1 MYSQH
6 GNFCIQDPLN
16 LLLGRT
22 RVNMCLSHSWKGS
35 SCVLRCSQWLCPLL
49 AFLPFLTV
57 SIAQLPSSNGS
68 RKNRGN
74 RSGNSLHQLPGL
86 SFPGSIYLL
95 SPAFPCRSLA
105 LLPSHLSRSQNN
117 KRLICLPPFDE
128 FLMLQTCVRTSGS
141 LLGAHLGQA
150 FYKVPLAPNGH

>member
-1 MYSQH
+1 M
-6 GNFCIQDPLN
+6 
-16 LLLGRT
+16 
-22 RVNMCLSHSWKGS
+22 
-35 SCVLRCSQWLCPLL
+35 LRCSQWLCPLL

-141 LLGAHLGQA
+141 LLGLIWVRLSTRFHWPRMATNLSVTPAVTQSQQPLVGLRQGLISSEYNGIRHL
-150 FYKVPLAPNGH
+150 